1 MPNKYETSCQP
12 FTSGLFVSFFIYANT
27 NRMLFLWQIIYL
39 VGRIL
44 AIDFGK
50 KRVGLAVTDPL
61 QLIAT
66 KLTTVASHQIFDFLT
81 DYFQREQVEKVI
93 IGYPLQL
100 NNEASEA
107 VLYINPF
114 LKRFQKLYPEMP
126 IEQVDE
132 RFTSRM
138 AFQAMI
144 EAGLKKKDRQNKA
157 TIDAVSATIILQ
169 SYLEQKKFR

>member
-1 MPNKYETSCQP
+1 
-12 FTSGLFVSFFIYANT
+12 LA
-27 NRMLFLWQIIYL
+27 
-39 VGRIL
+39 RIL

-61 QLIAT
+61 QLIAS
-66 KLTTVASHQIFDFLT
+66 KLTTVASHQIFDFLK
-81 DYFQREQVEKVI
+81 DYFQKEQVEKVI
-93 IGYPLQL
+93 IGYPLQM

-114 LKRFQKLYPEMP
+114 LKRFQKLYPDMP

-138 AFQAMI
+138 AFQTMI
-144 EAGLKKKDRQNKA
+144 DAGLKKKDRQNKA

>member
-1 MPNKYETSCQP
+1 LKQ
-12 FTSGLFVSFFIYANT
+12 VA
-27 NRMLFLWQIIYL
+27 
-39 VGRIL
+39 RIL

-61 QLIAT
+61 QLIAS
-66 KLTTVASHQIFDFLT
+66 KLTTVPSHQIFDFLK
-81 DYFQREQVEKVI
+81 DYFQKEQVEKVI
-93 IGYPLQL
+93 IGYPLQM

-114 LKRFQKLYPEMP
+114 LKRFQKLYPDMP

-138 AFQAMI
+138 AFQTMI
-144 EAGLKKKDRQNKA
+144 DAGLKKKDRQNKA